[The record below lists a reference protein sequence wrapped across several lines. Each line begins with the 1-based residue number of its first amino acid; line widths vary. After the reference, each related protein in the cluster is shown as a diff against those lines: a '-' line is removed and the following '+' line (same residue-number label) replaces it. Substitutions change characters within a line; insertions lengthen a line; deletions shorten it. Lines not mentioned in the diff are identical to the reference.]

1 MRSKARLLMAAVLS
15 IGSLATAGAITTA
28 RPALAMCPPSGTCCP
43 PGDTCDVPPPPPPPP
58 PVTYSTSGLAY
69 RNVMLSPSP
78 NAAATIQ
85 IGAKESFTATAAS
98 RTSGATVALGGED
111 RYTCASPS
119 GVNVTFDY
127 VYVPTFTTSP
137 KTVTRQPFSC
147 PGGDVLT
154 TGTYQLYAE
163 AENSS
168 GALIGRTP
176 TQTYQFTPDLTVS
189 NVSVPES
196 GGDPGVNTG
205 LVLVPGDTV
214 TFTATGQ
221 IWAGVI
227 LTGNNGPLGWTDYD
241 GCQAKFPLYCA
252 PPYSL
257 IGNLNN
263 DGGYFYIGS
272 GGGAAQPPYP
282 TLSPAGVSGTR
293 ISDLYPD
300 PPSLNLITAPTQ
312 LMLRTNDDA
321 PGNGSGAFS
330 VSIQVERDNRF

>member
-1 MRSKARLLMAAVLS
+1 MRSKSKPLLAAVLAV
-15 IGSLATAGAITTA
+15 GSLATAGAVATA
-28 RPALAMCPPSGTCCP
+28 GPALAVCPPNITTCA
-43 PGDTCDVPPPPPPPP
+43 VPAPPPPPP
-58 PVTYSTSGLAY
+58 PVTYSTSGLTE
-69 RNVMLSPSP
+69 RDEILTPSSGTP
-78 NAAATIQ
+78 AVIQ
-85 IGAKESFTATAAS
+85 IGAKESFTATATAS
-98 RTSGATVALGGED
+98 NRIVGATVALGGED
-111 RYTCASPS
+111 
-119 GVNVTFDY
+119 
-127 VYVPTFTTSP
+127 TFTCVSPNGVQVTLDYTYTPSFTASP

-147 PGGDVLT
+147 PSGDVLT

-168 GALIGRTP
+168 GTFLGRTP
-176 TQTYQFTPDLTVS
+176 TQTYQFTPEITLD

-196 GGDPGVNTG
+196 SAGVNTG

-214 TFTATGQ
+214 TFTAAGQ
-221 IWAGVI
+221 IWAGVL
-227 LTGNNGPLGWTDYD
+227 LTGTNGPLGWTDYD
-241 GCQAKFPLYCA
+241 GCQSKFPLYCA

-257 IGNLNN
+257 IGSLDN

-300 PPSLNLITAPTQ
+300 PPPLNLLTAPTQ
-312 LMLRTNDDA
+312 LILRTNDDT

-330 VSIQVERDNRF
+330 VNIQVERDNQF